1 MAGIRDVAKRAG
13 VSIATVSR
21 VLNEDPTLSVTDETR
36 EKIAE
41 AVTHFSYQ
49 KKSVPQKKTKATK
62 SVLLITT
69 VSEIDELEDPYFR
82 AIRRGIQ
89 VEAEKRKLAITQ
101 TVRLCEGKIKPEE
114 LKNSGA
120 VIIVGQVLPSV
131 IEFVMKYN
139 SNLIVVD
146 DPNAT
151 TLVDAVYTD
160 LQQATR
166 DHLERLYQK
175 GHRKIAFIGG
185 PRVLL
190 DLQGKRYESND
201 DFRQTAYEEWMQQ
214 HGLAEAVQ
222 TYIAGWNTLD
232 GMTACNE
239 LLANVGKNL
248 PSAIMVANDPIAVG
262 VYRALQ
268 KQGIK
273 IPEDVSIVSF
283 DNIEVAEYLTPSL
296 STVDIQTE
304 EIGRIAIR
312 LAKEKIEQVR
322 TIAIRVMVPSQVI
335 IRESEKV
342 I

>member
-21 VLNEDPTLSVTDETR
+21 VLNEDPTLSVTDETK

-41 AVTHFSYQ
+41 AVAFFSYQ
-49 KKSVPQKKTKATK
+49 KKKAPQKRAQPTK

-101 TVRLCEGKIKPEE
+101 TVRLCEAKIKPEE
-114 LKNSGA
+114 LKSSGA

-139 SNLIVVD
+139 SNIIVVD

-151 TLVDAVYTD
+151 VLVDAVYTD

-190 DLQGKRYESND
+190 DLQGTRYESNE

-214 HGLAEAVQ
+214 HDLAKEIQV
-222 TYIAGWNTLD
+222 YIAGWNTLD

-239 LLANVGKNL
+239 LLAKSATNL
-248 PSAIMVANDPIAVG
+248 PTAVMVANDPIAVG

-268 KQGIK
+268 KQGLS
-273 IPEDVSIVSF
+273 IPGDVSIVSF

-296 STVDIQTE
+296 STADIQTE

-312 LAKEKIEQVR
+312 LAKEKIEKIR
-322 TIAIRVMVPSQVI
+322 AIPIRVIVPSKVI
-335 IRESEKV
+335 IRESEKT